1 MRNPI
6 LSAAAALKLLFREC
20 TIQANML
27 IIIVLMLCIFA
38 IDLNTPLGVAAAVP
52 YVLVIFSSLWVSGI
66 RFTYFIAISAFFL
79 TIAGFYLSP
88 GMVMPM
94 DVVLFNRGLI
104 LLLTVCSALMVI
116 KIKKTNNDMFNLM
129 AQMLIDPVT
138 GYKNRQAFETE
149 LDSEILR
156 SRRYHRSFSVAII
169 DIDLLKLFSD
179 NYDYKKN
186 NDSIK
191 QISQEIKTNIRITDL
206 FYRIDINVFAI
217 LFPET
222 DLFEAKK
229 VCESVRKKVSAQMD
243 ENIENKVMV
252 SIGIAMLDET
262 DDKLILCKRA
272 EDALFISKRNGGNQ
286 VSTLPQIANK
296 EKSPVAAILSR
307 SRSANTV

>member
-1 MRNPI
+1 
-6 LSAAAALKLLFREC
+6 
-20 TIQANML
+20 ML

-94 DVVLFNRGLI
+94 DVVLFNRGLT